1 MLYDGK
7 CAVVVAGVGI
17 EDLAASSYEELPV
30 HAAASRNVDHVIP
43 FAVQDHGLVR
53 RPRRRLPFPPAQRR
67 VV

>member
-1 MLYDGK
+1 MLYDSE

-17 EDLAASSYEELPV
+17 EDLAPSSYEELPV
-30 HAAASRNVDHVIP
+30 HAAASRNVDNVVP

-53 RPRRRLPFPPAQRR
+53 RPCRRLPFTPAQRG